1 MKKVFRLN
9 ENDIEKLVKKI
20 IREDEESTGMQKPK
34 EDKSIELLQTNNG
47 ELSSVEDIIQ
57 MVSNAGQKFGGLC
70 QQVTGNDGFAK
81 EIDGMRRQFLGLQ
94 NKLLDSKEKIAKFVQ
109 QKNAMQQKDHM
120 RKKKEDY
127 MRRKEDAMN
136 RGKYYA

>member
-1 MKKVFRLN
+1 MRKVVRLN

-20 IREDEESTGMQKPK
+20 IREENEMMDSKPK
-34 EDKSIELLQTNNG
+34 EVKKIELLQTNNG

-57 MVSNAGQKFGGLC
+57 MVNGAGQKFGDLC

-81 EIDGMRRQFLGLQ
+81 EIDGMRRQFLALQ

-109 QKNAMQQKDHM
+109 QKNVMQQADYMK
-120 RKKKEDY
+120 RKKMERAKK
-127 MRRKEDAMN
+127 MEDAMSK
-136 RGKYYA
+136 GKYYA

>member
-1 MKKVFRLN
+1 MKNIIKLN

-20 IREDEESTGMQKPK
+20 IREEEQSMPKPK
-34 EDKSIELLQTNNG
+34 EEKSIELLQTNNG

-57 MVSNAGQKFGGLC
+57 MVSGAGQKFGDLC

-81 EIDGMRRQFLGLQ
+81 DIDGMRRQFLALQ

-109 QKNAMQQKDHM
+109 QRNKMQQMDYM
-120 RKKKEDY
+120 KKKKMDY
-127 MRRKEDAMN
+127 MKKREDA
-136 RGKYYA
+136 RSKGKYYA